1 MTVDCLIIR
10 KHLCLSR
17 NIHHHHYVADLLQ
30 NVALIM
36 AYWKYPLSVAIFN
49 TFMQYTYQIFFMYSF
64 LIHNCLHVLAL
75 TNIPFTTYTDVICPC
90 SRLITLSLVQVEYF
104 LSTYCWQLFV
114 SALIKLTFYT
124 SFMMALL
131 FFVCACAYVY
141 ACMSSCV
148 PILCLCMFI
157 CSHQFPS
164 RCWLRCVWMLLIDIN
179 LLSSSHAINPKRGL

>member
-1 MTVDCLIIR
+1 MTIDCLIIR

-36 AYWKYPLSVAIFN
+36 AYWKYPLSVAISPAIFN
-49 TFMQYTYQIFFMYSF
+49 SFMQYTYQIFFMYSF

-75 TNIPFTTYTDVICPC
+75 TNIPFRTYTDVICPC

-104 LSTYCWQLFV
+104 LSTYCWQLFA

-131 FFVCACAYVY
+131 FFVWAWAYV
-141 ACMSSCV
+141 C
-148 PILCLCMFI
+148 P
-157 CSHQFPS
+157 
-164 RCWLRCVWMLLIDIN
+164 
-179 LLSSSHAINPKRGL
+179 SHACVCLSVLTNFPVGAGWDVCGCYWLISIYYHHLMP